1 MSRLICQKADG
12 LKTVDSK
19 NFYIVAS
26 ARNEPSLQV
35 KISGPY
41 LTKQAAQADLS
52 AAIDEA
58 KDIDPS
64 AANYDYS
71 INQIESRKPG
81 VIQHI
86 ASHA

>member
-1 MSRLICQKADG
+1 MN
-12 LKTVDSK
+12 SK

-26 ARNEPSLQV
+26 APNEPSLQV

-41 LTKQAAQADLS
+41 LTKQAAQADMS
-52 AAIDEA
+52 AAIAEA
-58 KDIDPS
+58 KDIDPN
-64 AANYDYS
+64 AADYDYS
-71 INQIESRKPG
+71 INKVESRKPG

>member
-12 LKTVDSK
+12 IETVDSK

-26 ARNEPSLQV
+26 APNEPSLQV

-71 INQIESRKPG
+71 INKIESRKPG
-81 VIQHI
+81 VIQHM

>member
-1 MSRLICQKADG
+1 MKIVEA
-12 LKTVDSK
+12 K
-19 NFYIVAS
+19 NFYIVAT
-26 ARNEPSLQV
+26 APNEPSLQV

-41 LTKQAAQADLS
+41 LTEKAAQADLT

-71 INQIESRKPG
+71 IDKVESRKPG
-81 VIQHI
+81 VIQHM
-86 ASHA
+86 ASHS